1 MLVPL
6 NYRSVCVLLFINFF
20 SFNTIRRCFTVAGPL
35 LIESEPEYN
44 KNAIGVIQSMFYIFY
59 GISKFI
65 SAFVVERFSSSLLL
79 SSALLINGAGCLI
92 IAALP
97 LQEPGF
103 YSSVW
108 GLIGFLQGISWPAVA
123 VILVKWVPANTRGLA
138 WSIVTFAGLVAQ
150 AIFPAFVARLFQFT
164 GSHWRIPFWIN
175 GGLALFVAVICYLT
189 LRDAPVQVSSSQKQE
204 KKKNK
209 LDNAECSSTLDP
221 VFVLLSTGTFLTIM
235 ITKVYNE
242 WLLFELREKGYELV
256 SATQLLF
263 AFESGLSVGSFLAGP
278 LSDYVVKKVSRSKGR
293 VLVMLSSVTVAFALQ
308 VCMFWSVDSSWSESF
323 PHLFFLGFFLTG
335 NKVLAG
341 LVIREAISEGTV
353 RATRVAI
360 LGFGGQLAAAC
371 AGYPVAVII
380 ESVGMGTLH
389 RFLGSLCLC
398 SVIAVA
404 YGCRQC
410 SSLSEEEVEKRAMKD
425 I

>member
-1 MLVPL
+1 MIRL
-6 NYRSVCVLLFINFF
+6 NHRLVCVLLFINYF
-20 SFNTIRRCFTVAGPL
+20 SFNTIRRCFTVSGPL

-44 KNAIGVIQSMFYIFY
+44 KNAIGAIQSMFYIFY

-65 SAFVVERFSSSLLL
+65 SAFIVESFSSTLLL
-79 SSALLINGAGCLI
+79 SSALFVNGVGCLI

-97 LQEPGF
+97 LQQPGF

-108 GLIGFLQGISWPAVA
+108 GLLGFLQGISWPAVA

-138 WSIVTFAGLVAQ
+138 WSVVTFAGLAAQ
-150 AIFPAFVARLFQFT
+150 AIFPTFIARLFQFQ
-164 GSHWRIPFWIN
+164 GSHWRTPFWIN
-175 GGLALFVAVICYLT
+175 GGLAVFVAAICYLT
-189 LRDAPVQVSSSQKQE
+189 LRDAPVQGSSSKKQE
-204 KKKNK
+204 SNMYKADKVK
-209 LDNAECSSTLDP
+209 CGSTFDTT
-221 VFVLLSTGTFLTIM
+221 FILLTTGTFLTIM

-278 LSDYVVKKVSRSKGR
+278 LSDYVAEQVSRSKGR
-293 VLVMLSSVTVAFALQ
+293 VLVMLASVVVAFMLQ
-308 VCMFWSVDSSWSESF
+308 VWMFHGLNSSRSESF

-335 NKVLAG
+335 NKVLVG
-341 LVIREAISEGTV
+341 LVIRETISKGRV
-353 RATRVAI
+353 RATRVAV
-360 LGFGGQLAAAC
+360 LGFSGQLAAAC

-380 ESVGMGTLH
+380 ESAGMQTLH
-389 RFLGSLCLC
+389 RFLSFLCLC
-398 SVIAVA
+398 SVISV
-404 YGCRQC
+404 GCGYQQ
-410 SSLSEEEVEKRAMKD
+410 SSSFSVEEGAKNAMKD